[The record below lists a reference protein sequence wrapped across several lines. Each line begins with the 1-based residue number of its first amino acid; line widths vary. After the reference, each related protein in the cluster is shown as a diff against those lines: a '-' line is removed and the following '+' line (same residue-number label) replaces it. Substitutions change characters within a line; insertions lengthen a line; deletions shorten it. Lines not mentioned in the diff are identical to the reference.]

1 MKKLIA
7 LILACLML
15 TMSFVACTKGE
26 GETTTD
32 PTDNQTKAPAGDT
45 TAPEADQTTEEVT
58 EAPVDVELPYK
69 SALELINIIFN
80 GYNAAQAT
88 DDTKL
93 YVAGGNIN
101 NFDTT
106 SMEGPAAFVPLADED
121 YDQNLGIPAAQV
133 ASIESAA
140 SMFNMMNT
148 NVFNSYAVQF
158 KAGTDVDA
166 AINAI
171 KENILA
177 RQWICGAPEKLVI
190 IKCPGDY
197 IVAVWGA
204 VQFGGIVDPYAASI
218 PTLVEGATVVVEH
231 TFAQ

>member
-7 LILACLML
+7 LTLALLML
-15 TMSFVACTKGE
+15 TMSFVACDNGNA
-26 GETTTD
+26 ETTTE
-32 PTDNQTKAPAGDT
+32 PTDNQTEAPAG
-45 TAPEADQTTEEVT
+45 DQTTEEVT
-58 EAPVDVELPYK
+58 EAPVELPYK
-69 SALELINIIFN
+69 SAIELLTMIYE

-93 YVAGGNIN
+93 WVGGGN
-101 NFDTT
+101 NFNPDTLNY
-106 SMEGPAAFVPLADED
+106 EGPGAFIALADTD
-121 YDQNLGIPAAQV
+121 YNENLGIPAAQV

-140 SMFNMMNT
+140 SMFNLMNT
-148 NVFNSYAVQF
+148 NVFNSYTVQF

-190 IKCPGDY
+190 VKCPGDY
-197 IVAVWGA
+197 ILVVWGA

-218 PTLVEGATVVVEH
+218 PTIVEGATVAVEH